1 MGAEEACGD
10 LCSNGFDAVFP
21 TDVGGLGD
29 RRVECN
35 SGFLNVP
42 GPVTVVVL
50 GAVVLLVTGV
60 LVNDVVA
67 RLFDDPPNVILDV
80 TVGLAEAVVLV
91 LLGLL
96 NEGAECVVVAVGF
109 FSSAL

>member
-1 MGAEEACGD
+1 
-10 LCSNGFDAVFP
+10 
-21 TDVGGLGD
+21 
-29 RRVECN
+29 
-35 SGFLNVP
+35 
-42 GPVTVVVL
+42 
-50 GAVVLLVTGV
+50 